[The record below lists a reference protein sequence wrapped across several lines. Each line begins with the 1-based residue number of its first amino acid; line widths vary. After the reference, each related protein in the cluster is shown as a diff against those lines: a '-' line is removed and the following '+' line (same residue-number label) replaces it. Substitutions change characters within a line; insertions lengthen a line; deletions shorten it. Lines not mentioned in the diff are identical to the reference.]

1 MLVYQ
6 RVPTFSMPGMW
17 LNARSI
23 CRNRDRKRSQKMDP
37 QAAHRIAKLDE
48 ARNRTEG
55 RWIRMCHQHSLQ
67 QVIKHGSWKTSSVF
81 LYIDEYVLYCIYI
94 YTYICMSYCLVLS
107 CLVIV
112 LYCIVLYYIILCHII
127 LCYFL
132 LYHIIPY
139 YIIPYYIIS
148 YIIIL
153 YYIILQYI
161 ILYYIISY
169 YIILYCNIFIL
180 YIDYI

>member
-55 RWIRMCHQHSLQ
+55 RWIRMGHQHSLQ

-94 YTYICMSYCLVLS
+94 YIHICMSYCLVLS
-107 CLVIV
+107 CH
-112 LYCIVLYYIILCHII
+112 CIVLYYTISYYVILYYVIFYYI
-127 LCYFL
+127 T
-132 LYHIIPY
+132 LYHIT
-139 YIIPYYIIS
+139 S
-148 YIIIL
+148 YHITSYHILL

-161 ILYYIISY
+161 ILYYIILY
-169 YIILYCNIFIL
+169 HIILYYIVIFL
-180 YIDYI
+180 YYI

>member
-55 RWIRMCHQHSLQ
+55 RWIRMGHQHSLQ

-94 YTYICMSYCLVLS
+94 YIYIHIFVCLIVLS
-107 CLVIV
+107 CLVLS
-112 LYCIVLYYIILCHII
+112 LYCIVLYYTISYYVILYYVIFYYI
-127 LCYFL
+127 T
-132 LYHIIPY
+132 LYHITSYHITSYHILLY
-139 YIIPYYIIS
+139 YIILYYNIS
-148 YIIIL
+148 YYIIL
-153 YYIILQYI
+153 YYIILYYI
-161 ILYYIISY
+161 VIFLYYI
-169 YIILYCNIFIL
+169 
-180 YIDYI
+180 